1 MIVFVKLQTKARNC
15 TKNNTPPWVL
25 FMFFLNSTN
34 GTKLREVSQPKNQK
48 PKKSKSKMLLIC
60 LRDQSATIA
69 THQNI

>member
-1 MIVFVKLQTKARNC
+1 MGAFYVF
-15 TKNNTPPWVL
+15 
-25 FMFFLNSTN
+25 FNSTN

-48 PKKSKSKMLLIC
+48 PKKSKNKMLLIC

>member
-1 MIVFVKLQTKARNC
+1 MGAFYVF
-15 TKNNTPPWVL
+15 
-25 FMFFLNSTN
+25 FNSTN